1 MEKNKKSSFDGVLF
15 ATVIILSLFGLIM
28 IFSASSPSAF
38 SLYGDSFYF
47 VKKQLIWTVLGFGV
61 LFACAT
67 FDYRNYKKM
76 ALWIYILDIV
86 LLVLVLAI
94 GVETKG
100 AKRWL
105 NLGIGTVQPSEFTK
119 VAIVLTLAIYFS
131 ALGNN
136 KQTFKNVYIPL
147 IVLVGIPCALLIL
160 QPHFSVIIIIGFTVL
175 GMLLCYGLKFKFYAP
190 IIGVGIPAAIALVLL
205 EPYRLK
211 RITAFLDP
219 FQDKLGDGWQIVQ
232 SLYAI
237 GSGGLLGL
245 GLSRSRQKHLYIPEP
260 QNDFIFSIICEELG
274 LIGAIVV
281 IILFGILLW
290 RCIKIAVDCPDPM
303 GTYMAFGLGF
313 LITVQAVLN
322 IAVATSSI
330 PPTGI
335 PMPFFSAGGSSFVF
349 QMMAMGI
356 VLNISRH
363 KKL

>member
-1 MEKNKKSSFDGVLF
+1 MAKTKKTSFDGVLF
-15 ATVIILSLFGLIM
+15 ATVIVLSLFGLIM

-61 LFACAT
+61 LFFCAS
-67 FDYRNYKKM
+67 FDYRKYKKFGVAIF
-76 ALWIYILDIV
+76 ALNIILL
-86 LLVLVLAI
+86 LLVLVI

-119 VAIVLTLAIYFS
+119 VSIVILMAMYFEVM
-131 ALGNN
+131 GKT
-136 KQTFKNVYIPL
+136 KQTMKNVYLPL
-147 IVLVGIPCALLIL
+147 AVLVGIPCILLIL
-160 QPHFSVIIIIGFTVL
+160 QPHFSVIIIIGATVF
-175 GMLLCYGLKFKFYAP
+175 GMLCVYGIQFKFYLP
-190 IIGVGIPAAIALVLL
+190 IIIGGGAMGAYLAIS

-211 RITAFLDP
+211 RITAYLDP
-219 FQDKLGDGWQIVQ
+219 FSDKLGDGWQIVQ

-237 GSGGLLGL
+237 SSGGVFGL

-260 QNDFIFSIICEELG
+260 QNDYIFSIICEELG

-281 IILFGILLW
+281 IVLFVVLFL
-290 RCIKIAVDCPDPM
+290 RCVKIALSCKDPF
-303 GTYMAFGLGF
+303 GTYMAFGMGF
-313 LITVQAVLN
+313 LIIIQVVLN
-322 IAVATSSI
+322 IGVASNLLPS
-330 PPTGI
+330 TGI
-335 PMPFFSAGGSSFVF
+335 PLPFFSAGGSSFVF

-363 KKL
+363 RS